1 MYPVKAEKKGIQSP
15 SRSVP
20 QIYGGLAVQVA
31 LCNWVES
38 DVFSRRTHAHKF
50 C

>member
-1 MYPVKAEKKGIQSP
+1 MHPVKAEKKGIQSP
-15 SRSVP
+15 SRGVP
-20 QIYGGLAVQVA
+20 QIYGALTVQVA
-31 LCNWVES
+31 LCKWGES

>member
-20 QIYGGLAVQVA
+20 QIYGALAVQV
-31 LCNWVES
+31 CKWGES

>member
-1 MYPVKAEKKGIQSP
+1 MHPVEAEKKGIQSP

-20 QIYGGLAVQVA
+20 QIYGALAVQVA
-31 LCNWVES
+31 LCNWGES